1 MHLQLDINDTRKGD
15 RRCTLCSF
23 DIHVPR
29 LICVIQ
35 KLVGVIM
42 RVSVLKKTLLAR

>member
-1 MHLQLDINDTRKGD
+1 MHLQLGINDTRKGD

-23 DIHVPR
+23 DIHVPC

-35 KLVGVIM
+35 KLIGVVM
-42 RVSVLKKTLLAR
+42 CVSVLKKILLVR